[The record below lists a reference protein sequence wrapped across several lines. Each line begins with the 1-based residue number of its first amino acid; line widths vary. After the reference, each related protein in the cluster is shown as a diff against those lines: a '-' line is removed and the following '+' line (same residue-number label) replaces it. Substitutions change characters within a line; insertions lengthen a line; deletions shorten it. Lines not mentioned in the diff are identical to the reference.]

1 MDLKTVINIQ
11 SMRLTVSDPTLESG
25 KRQQATNRGALI
37 LTLSNKMIYMYMSKQ
52 GKSILM
58 RYAKVCVTP
67 LLIATF
73 ACIPSNLAASENY
86 KPYVDFDA
94 FLFSESVALREFS
107 NNWQGDYQAG
117 GENQIGSLWMESGA
131 KTKQW
136 NIGLL
141 YREEHQL
148 EHSSDTADLYYALE
162 NNQPLESGRVYKLAL
177 EAQRFRAKGLRV
189 ARNLKPKENLNL
201 NIGVSVFQASKLIDG
216 GITGNAA
223 TNTDRDYDYNL
234 DVDYSYDT
242 DVLFDRP
249 GTKEPTGLG
258 VALDVSFDWQV
269 TPRLNMAGHIKD
281 FPGLIHWKDAPFTD
295 VSASSDVKT
304 FDEEGFVQI
313 QPALSGI
320 EGYDNLSQKLDP
332 NGTLNFTYKLKQE
345 NTSFLLNSRH
355 YKNYSLV
362 GLGGEKKVG
371 TMGLGALYWPKTH
384 TLQAFYKTDH
394 YSYSL
399 ALDSLDIEEVRTLWL
414 GFKYN

>member
-1 MDLKTVINIQ
+1 
-11 SMRLTVSDPTLESG
+11 MRLTVSDPTLESG

-58 RYAKVCVTP
+58 GYAKVCVTP
-67 LLIATF
+67 LLMAAF

-117 GENQIGSLWMESGA
+117 GENQIGSLWMESGV

-148 EHSSDTADLYYALE
+148 QHSPDTADLYYALE
-162 NNQPLESGRVYKLAL
+162 NNQLLESGRIYRLAL

-189 ARNLKPKENLNL
+189 ARNLKAKENLKL
-201 NIGVSVFQASKLIDG
+201 NIGVSLFQASQLIDG
-216 GITGNAA
+216 GITGTA
-223 TNTDRDYDYNL
+223 TTSTNKDYDYNL
-234 DVDYSYDT
+234 DVDYTYDT

-258 VALDVSFDWQV
+258 IALDVSFDWQA
-269 TPRLNMAGHIKD
+269 TPRLNIAGHIKD
-281 FPGLIHWKDAPFTD
+281 LPGLIYWNDAPFTD
-295 VSASSDVKT
+295 VSVSSDDKT

-313 QPALSGI
+313 QPVLSGI
-320 EGYDNLSQKLDP
+320 EGYEKLTQKLAP
-332 NGTLNFTYKLKQE
+332 NGTLDFAYKLKQE
-345 NTSFLLNSRH
+345 NTSLLLNSRH

-362 GLGGEKKVG
+362 GLGGKKDFG
-371 TMGLGALYWPKTH
+371 TVGLGALFWPKTH

-394 YSYSL
+394 YRFSL
-399 ALDSLDIEEVRTLWL
+399 GFDSLNIEEVQTLWL